1 MLQEYIEAYK
11 KAMKNKDE
19 KDMYNWVQGLSE
31 KEMKRIEKDRAQL
44 GMDRMTLMLLVK
56 EV

>member
-19 KDMYNWVQGLSE
+19 K
-31 KEMKRIEKDRAQL
+31 EMKRIEKDLAQL